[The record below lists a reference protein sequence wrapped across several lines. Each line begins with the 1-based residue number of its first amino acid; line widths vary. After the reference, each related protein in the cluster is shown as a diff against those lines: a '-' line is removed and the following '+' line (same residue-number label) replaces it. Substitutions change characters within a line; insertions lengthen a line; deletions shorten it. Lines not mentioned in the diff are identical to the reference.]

1 MRVAELPTLRQC
13 YTVDEIAAALR
24 INRDTVL
31 RRIAKQEISPAWKIG
46 DDWRISPR
54 AKVRTATG
62 FFLLSE
68 LAEP

>member
-1 MRVAELPTLRQC
+1 MTATKPALSATYTVAE
-13 YTVDEIAAALR
+13 VAAALR